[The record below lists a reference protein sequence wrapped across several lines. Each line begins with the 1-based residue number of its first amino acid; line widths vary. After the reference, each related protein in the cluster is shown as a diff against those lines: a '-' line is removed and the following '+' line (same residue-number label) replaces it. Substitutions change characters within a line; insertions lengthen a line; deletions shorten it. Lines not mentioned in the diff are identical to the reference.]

1 MVTSAILATSGA
13 RARGRGLRQH
23 ADRARR
29 RPCLHA
35 DRQPHS
41 GQRPVCGAGREL
53 CGRDGLPRG
62 AARAYPPGFP
72 RPIPTFCSVPSE
84 STELKCGE
92 TRMVKSAADYWTD
105 CSHCHLDPDHVRDRF
120 QLPFQCPGDETGWA
134 LAGRRLAAV
143 RDTAVRR
150 RNARLRRALSDQ
162 LSRAAV
168 TGGTAT
174 LRRPGIRDPLLQRR
188 SVQPD
193 GECRFRIFIRW
204 CRDLCAA
211 GELIGNRHGLRP
223 LSFAEALRL
232 GCQQVYERNRAAGSW
247 PPGNSYR

>member
-1 MVTSAILATSGA
+1 MRTATPILVNGQFVVPVESYAEGTVSRAAQHVRTRRDFRGRSQPSVRCPRNRRNSNAARPGWSNPPQTTGQTAATATST
-13 RARGRGLRQH
+13 LT
-23 ADRARR
+23 
-29 RPCLHA
+29 
-35 DRQPHS
+35 
-41 GQRPVCGAGREL
+41 
-53 CGRDGLPRG
+53 
-62 AARAYPPGFP
+62 
-72 RPIPTFCSVPSE
+72 TF
-84 STELKCGE
+84 
-92 TRMVKSAADYWTD
+92 AI
-105 CSHCHLDPDHVRDRF
+105 RF
-120 QLPFQCPGDETGWA
+120 QLPLQCPGDETGWA

-247 PPGNSYR
+247 PPGNSFR